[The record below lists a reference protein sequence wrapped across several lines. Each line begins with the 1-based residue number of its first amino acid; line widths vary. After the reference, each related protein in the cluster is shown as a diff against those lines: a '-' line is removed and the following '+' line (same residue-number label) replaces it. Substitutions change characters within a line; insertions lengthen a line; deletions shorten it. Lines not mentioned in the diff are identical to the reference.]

1 MAAMRFSLRS
11 SLWLPIVVMG
21 LVAIVLVLVTASMY
35 HDLTLENRRQAIHE
49 LLQIKADELLQQLA
63 ENSRALAMEVQRDP
77 DFHKAFMKGD
87 QATVRAQLNEQFH
100 RYFQTAEVVQLQ
112 KLFVF
117 DVHYRLV
124 AESTELPEYSTASAT
139 NGLIT
144 PCNSVLDQ
152 AQRRTGAENLKM
164 FAQLCVDQD
173 RTLYGVVV
181 PIGNLRPSG
190 FMMVVT
196 NPTHSLALL
205 SRELGMPVRMSS
217 PQGRYFFKSTGWPA
231 PHTMSEMLVAERE
244 LRTDDGKLAMKVALS
259 SNIQQ
264 LERSLKHARNVVLAI
279 AGGATALV
287 ALITLVGLQRSTLQP
302 LHRLMDQIQVVQ
314 RDRKRLGEKVV
325 ITGNRE
331 IRALSSAFN
340 RMTEELE
347 TLYEALEEMAFRD
360 ALTGLPNRTLF
371 NDRVAQLIT
380 QCERRGE
387 QFAMFMMDLD
397 RFKQI
402 NDSLGHPVG
411 DALLQQAAERLNTAL
426 RRGDTV
432 SRPGEDIFARL
443 GGDEFAALIVVNDGA
458 DTISVIAKRLLQVLS
473 KPFDVTPHRLH
484 VDISIGVAMYP
495 SDGTTLEELMR
506 HSDVAMYHAKQAQR
520 GFAFYD
526 KVQDEH
532 SLELLALEESLRQAL
547 ADDALEVYFQPK
559 VRTAD
564 GGLCGAEALL
574 RWQHPTRGWISPDIF
589 IPIAEQTGLIDP
601 LTQWVLEHALA
612 HCAAWQR
619 LGWHFNVAVNLSA
632 RSLRDENLS
641 GLVEKSLR
649 WHGVPASSL
658 VLEITENAIMAD
670 PARAQ
675 TILAQLDAMGV
686 LISVDDFG
694 TGHSSLAYLKRLPVT
709 ELKIDKSFVLGV
721 LEDPNDAAIVRA
733 TIELGHN
740 LGLRVVAEGV
750 ETAEIYDYLRGLAC
764 DVSQGYFH
772 ARPMPPEQFLAFL
785 SSLPLPPD
793 EAEACAAG

>member
-1 MAAMRFSLRS
+1 MRFSLRS
-11 SLWLPIVVMG
+11 SLWLPIMVMG
-21 LVAIVLVLVTASMY
+21 LVAIVLVLVTAY
-35 HDLTLENRRQAIHE
+35 IYRDLTLENRRQGIHE

-63 ENSRALAMEVQRDP
+63 EDSRALAMEVQRDP
-77 DFHKAFMKGD
+77 AFHTAFARGD
-87 QATVRAQLNEQFH
+87 RATVQAQLNEQFH

-117 DVHYRLV
+117 DVHYQV
-124 AESTELPEYSTASAT
+124 FAESTEVPEYHAPPVA
-139 NGLIT
+139 NDAIF
-144 PCNSVLDQ
+144 PCNAVLDQ
-152 AQRRTGAENLKM
+152 ARRRIGAANLKI
-164 FAQLCVDQD
+164 FAQFCVEQD
-173 RTLYGVVV
+173 RTLYAVVV

-205 SRELGMPVRMSS
+205 SRELGMPVRMRS
-217 PQGRYFFKSTGWPA
+217 PQGKHLFKSTGWPA
-231 PHTMSEMLVAERE
+231 PHTMGEMLVAENE
-244 LRTDDGKLAMKVALS
+244 LRTDDGKLALKVALS

-264 LERSLKHARNVVLAI
+264 LERSLKQARNAVLAI
-279 AGGATALV
+279 AGAATALV
-287 ALITLVGLQRSTLQP
+287 ALITLLVLQRSTLKP

-314 RDRKRLGEKVV
+314 HDRKRLGEQVL

-331 IRALSSAFN
+331 IRALSTAFN
-340 RMTEELE
+340 RMTSELE

-387 QFAMFMMDLD
+387 QFALFMMDLD

-411 DALLQQAAERLNTAL
+411 DMLLQQAAERLNAAL

-443 GGDEFAALIVVNDGA
+443 GGDEFAALIVVNDGPDA
-458 DTISVIAKRLLQVLS
+458 IVAIAKRLLQVLS
-473 KPFDVTPHRLH
+473 KPFDVSPHRLH
-484 VDISIGVAMYP
+484 VGISIGIAMYP
-495 SDGTTLEELMR
+495 GDGDTLEELMR

-526 KVQDEH
+526 RVQDEH
-532 SLELLALEESLRQAL
+532 SLELLALEEALRQAL

-564 GGLCGAEALL
+564 GSLCGAEALL

-601 LTQWVLEHALA
+601 LTQWVLDHALA

-619 LGWHFNVAVNLSA
+619 LGWRLNIAVNLSA
-632 RSLRDENLS
+632 RSLRDE
-641 GLVEKSLR
+641 GLPALVDNSLR
-649 WHGVPASSL
+649 WHGVAASSL
-658 VLEITENAIMAD
+658 ILEITENAIMAD

-675 TILAQLDAMGV
+675 SILMQLDAMGV

-721 LEDPNDAAIVRA
+721 LDDPNDAAIVRA
-733 TIELGHN
+733 TVDLGHN

-750 ETAEIYDYLRGLAC
+750 ETAEIYHYLQGLAC

-772 ARPMPPEQFLAFL
+772 AWPMPPEQFLAFL
-785 SSLPLPPD
+785 STQPLPPD
-793 EAEACAAG
+793 ETEQYAAS

>member
-1 MAAMRFSLRS
+1 MRFSLRS
-11 SLWLPIVVMG
+11 SLWLPIMVMG
-21 LVAIVLVLVTASMY
+21 LVAIVLVLVTASIY
-35 HDLTLENRRQAIHE
+35 HDLTLENRRQGIRE

-63 ENSRALAMEVQRDP
+63 DNSRALAMEVQRDP
-77 DFHKAFMKGD
+77 AFHTAFAGGD
-87 QATVRAQLNEQFH
+87 QAMVRAQLNEQFH

-117 DVHYRLV
+117 DVHYQLF
-124 AESTELPEYSTASAT
+124 AESSEAPEYRTPPAA
-139 NGLIT
+139 NGAIT
-144 PCNSVLDQ
+144 PCNAVLDQ
-152 AQRRTGAENLKM
+152 ARRRIGAANLKV
-164 FAQLCVDQD
+164 FAQFCVEQD
-173 RTLYGVVV
+173 RTLYAVVV
-181 PIGNLRPSG
+181 PIGSLRPSG

-196 NPTHSLALL
+196 DPTHSLALL

-217 PQGRYFFKSTGWPA
+217 PQGKHFFKSTGWPA
-231 PHTMSEMLVAERE
+231 PNTMSEMLVAERE
-244 LRTDDGKLAMKVALS
+244 LRTDDGKLAMKIALS

-264 LERSLKHARNVVLAI
+264 LERSLKHARNVVLGI
-279 AGGATALV
+279 AGAATVLV
-287 ALITLVGLQRSTLQP
+287 ALITLLVLQRSTLKP
-302 LHRLMDQIQVVQ
+302 LHRLIRQIEVVQ
-314 RDRKRLGEKVV
+314 HDRKRLGEQVL

-331 IRALSSAFN
+331 IRALSTAFN
-340 RMTEELE
+340 RMTAELKN
-347 TLYEALEEMAFRD
+347 LYEALEEMAFRD

-387 QFAMFMMDLD
+387 QFALFMMDLD

-443 GGDEFAALIVVNDGA
+443 GGDEFAALIVVNDGSDA
-458 DTISVIAKRLLQVLS
+458 IVAIAKRLLQVLS

-484 VDISIGVAMYP
+484 VGISIGIAMYP
-495 SDGTTLEELMR
+495 GDGTSLEELMR

-526 KVQDEH
+526 RVQDEH
-532 SLELLALEESLRQAL
+532 SLELLALEEDLRQAL

-559 VRTAD
+559 VYTVN
-564 GGLCGAEALL
+564 GSLCGAEALL

-601 LTQWVLEHALA
+601 LTQWVLDHALA

-619 LGWHFNVAVNLSA
+619 LGWHLDIAVNLSA
-632 RSLRDENLS
+632 RSLRDEALPA
-641 GLVEKSLR
+641 LIEKSLR
-649 WHGVPASSL
+649 WHDVPASSL
-658 VLEITENAIMAD
+658 ILEITENAIMAD

-675 TILAQLDAMGV
+675 SILTQLDAMGV

-721 LEDPNDAAIVRA
+721 LDDPNDAAIVRA
-733 TIELGHN
+733 TVDLAHN

-750 ETAEIYDYLRGLAC
+750 ETAEIYHYLQGLAC

-772 ARPMPPEQFLAFL
+772 ARPMPPEQFLTFL
-785 SSLPLPPD
+785 STMPLPPD
-793 EAEACAAG
+793 KAEASTVS

>member
-1 MAAMRFSLRS
+1 M
-11 SLWLPIVVMG
+11 VMG
-21 LVAIVLVLVTASMY
+21 LVAIVLVLVTAYIY
-35 HDLTLENRRQAIHE
+35 HDLTLENRRQGIRE

-63 ENSRALAMEVQRDP
+63 DDSRALAMEVQRDP
-77 DFHKAFMKGD
+77 AFHTAFASGD
-87 QATVRAQLNEQFH
+87 QAMVRAQLNEQFH

-117 DVHYRLV
+117 DVHYQPF
-124 AESTELPEYSTASAT
+124 AESTEAPEYRAPPAA
-139 NGLIT
+139 NGAIT
-144 PCNSVLDQ
+144 PCNAVLDQ
-152 AQRRTGAENLKM
+152 ARRRIGAANLKT
-164 FAQLCVDQD
+164 FARLCVEQD
-173 RTLYGVVV
+173 RALYAVVV
-181 PIGNLRPSG
+181 PIGRLRPSG

-217 PQGRYFFKSTGWPA
+217 PQGRHFFKSTGWPA
-231 PHTMSEMLVAERE
+231 PHTMGEMLVAERE

-264 LERSLKHARNVVLAI
+264 LERSLKHARNAVLAI
-279 AGGATALV
+279 AGAATVLV
-287 ALITLVGLQRSTLQP
+287 ALITLLVLQRSTLKP

-314 RDRKRLGEKVV
+314 HDRKRLGEQVL

-331 IRALSSAFN
+331 IRALSTAFN
-340 RMTEELE
+340 RMTAELK

-387 QFAMFMMDLD
+387 QFALFMMDLD

-411 DALLQQAAERLNTAL
+411 DVLLQQAAERLNAAL
-426 RRGDTV
+426 RRGDTI

-443 GGDEFAALIVVNDGA
+443 GGDEFAALIVVNDGSDA
-458 DTISVIAKRLLQVLS
+458 IVAIAKRLLQVLS

-484 VDISIGVAMYP
+484 VDISIGIAMYP
-495 SDGTTLEELMR
+495 GDGTSLEELMR

-526 KVQDEH
+526 RVQDEH
-532 SLELLALEESLRQAL
+532 SLELLALEEALRQAL

-559 VRTAD
+559 VHTVN
-564 GGLCGAEALL
+564 GSLCGAEALL

-601 LTQWVLEHALA
+601 LTQWVWDHALA

-619 LGWHFNVAVNLSA
+619 LGWRLDIAVNLSA
-632 RSLRDENLS
+632 RSLRDEALPA
-641 GLVEKSLR
+641 LVDNSLR

-658 VLEITENAIMAD
+658 ILEITENAIMAD

-675 TILAQLDAMGV
+675 SILTQLDAMGV

-721 LEDPNDAAIVRA
+721 LDDPNDAAIVRA
-733 TIELGHN
+733 TIDLGHN

-750 ETAEIYDYLRGLAC
+750 ETAEIYRYLQGLAC

-785 SSLPLPPD
+785 STMPLPPD
-793 EAEACAAG
+793 KAEPYAVS